1 MILELLDVKK
11 PLKKQDKNYVSFDKL
26 LELKEGLERSEKT
39 KEVIETRK
47 RFSKNKKHAHT
58 NIKPHQITTNH
69 KQKSTLKI
77 HGIHVEYPI
86 QATKPLI

>member
-11 PLKKQDKNYVSFDKL
+11 PWKNRIKTILLFDKL
-26 LELKEGLERSEKT
+26 LQLKEGLERSEKA

-47 RFSKNKKHAHT
+47 KFSKNKKYIHT
-58 NIKPHQITTNH
+58 NIKPHQITNH

-77 HGIHVEYPI
+77 HGIPVENPI
-86 QATKPLI
+86 QATKPLT

>member
-1 MILELLDVKK
+1 MFL
-11 PLKKQDKNYVSFDKL
+11 FDKL
-26 LELKEGLERSEKT
+26 LKLKEGLERSEKA

-47 RFSKNKKHAHT
+47 RFSKNKKYIHT
-58 NIKPHQITTNH
+58 NIKPHQITNH

-77 HGIHVEYPI
+77 HGIHAENAI